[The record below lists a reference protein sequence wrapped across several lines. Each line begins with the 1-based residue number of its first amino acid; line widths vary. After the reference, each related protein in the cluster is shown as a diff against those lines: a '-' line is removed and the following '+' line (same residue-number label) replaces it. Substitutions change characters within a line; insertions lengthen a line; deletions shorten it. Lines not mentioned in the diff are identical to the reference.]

1 MTDSPNASS
10 ELPSRIYLVGFMGC
24 GKTRIGRL
32 LADALGRGFLDVDSM
47 VQDRAGAS
55 IREIFE
61 QQGESA
67 FRQLETECLRRTED
81 WHDVV
86 IATGGG
92 VMISETNRQL
102 LAERGMTVWLNVPF
116 DVIVG
121 RMSRYGRS
129 QRPLLDDEE
138 TARRL
143 YAQRLEA
150 YRRADLEIAVAES
163 EDAQRVAARILDLIS
178 SGT

>member
-1 MTDSPNASS
+1 MSDSSD
-10 ELPSRIYLVGFMGC
+10 LPSRIYLVGFMGC

-32 LADALGRGFLDVDSM
+32 LADAMGRGFLDVDTM
-47 VQDRAGAS
+47 VKARAGAS

-61 QQGESA
+61 QRGEVA
-67 FRQLETECLRRTED
+67 FRQMETDCLRRTEE
-81 WHDVV
+81 WQNVV
-86 IATGGG
+86 VATGGG
-92 VMISETNRQL
+92 VMVSEINRQL
-102 LAERGMTVWLNVPF
+102 LAERGMTIWLNVPF

-121 RMSRYGRS
+121 RMSAYGRS
-129 QRPLLDDEE
+129 QRPLLDDQKA
-138 TARRL
+138 ARRL

-150 YRRADLEIAVAES
+150 YGLADLQIAVSES